1 MKTQAIS
8 KGLAEIIYKPEQAVT
23 VIIQKAPKI
32 TTSSPILFHCI
43 SSYSVPLNL

>member
-23 VIIQKAPKI
+23 VIIQKAPKSQPLLLSCSI
-32 TTSSPILFHCI
+32 ALVAIRSP
-43 SSYSVPLNL
+43 